1 MPEKHEMVIN
11 IDEVVDILNAG
22 NAMMELLQENGGD
35 KRFVIAVQDWI
46 RAVNKDVEP
55 SRIVKEV

>member
-35 KRFVIAVQDWI
+35 KRFVTAVQDWI